1 MTRHRP
7 PRLGTARLRCEVDCG
22 RTDEVLLYY
31 SVGREEVTVP
41 IVKIRTNRQVSVPK
55 VIFDDLGLKE
65 GDFVEVNR
73 QGSDIVI
80 RPKRLVDLDDT
91 LSPEEE
97 KLVEQGFRQLRRGDS
112 VLWSELRDEL
122 DL

>member
-1 MTRHRP
+1 
-7 PRLGTARLRCEVDCG
+7 
-22 RTDEVLLYY
+22 
-31 SVGREEVTVP
+31 VP
-41 IVKIRTNRQVSVPK
+41 TVKIRTNRQVTVPK

-65 GDFVEVNR
+65 GDYVDVIL

-97 KLVEQGFRQLRRGDS
+97 QLVEKGFR
-112 VLWSELRDEL
+112 ELRQGKSVAWSALKDEMGV
-122 DL
+122 

>member
-1 MTRHRP
+1 MPT
-7 PRLGTARLRCEVDCG
+7 
-22 RTDEVLLYY
+22 
-31 SVGREEVTVP
+31 
-41 IVKIRTNRQVSVPK
+41 VKIRTNRQVTVPK

-65 GDFVEVNR
+65 GDYVDVSL

-97 KLVEQGFRQLRRGDS
+97 QLVEKGFC
-112 VLWSELRDEL
+112 ELRAGKSVAWNELKDEL
-122 DL
+122 GV

>member
-1 MTRHRP
+1 M
-7 PRLGTARLRCEVDCG
+7 
-22 RTDEVLLYY
+22 
-31 SVGREEVTVP
+31 SEEVTVP

-91 LSPEEE
+91 LSAEEE

-112 VLWSELRDEL
+112 VPWSELKDEL
-122 DL
+122 GV

>member
-1 MTRHRP
+1 
-7 PRLGTARLRCEVDCG
+7 V
-22 RTDEVLLYY
+22 YY
-31 SVGREEVTVP
+31 SAASEEVIVP

-73 QGSDIVI
+73 RGSDIVI

-91 LSPEEE
+91 LGPDEE

-112 VLWSELRDEL
+112 IPWSKLRDEL
-122 DL
+122 GV

>member
-1 MTRHRP
+1 M
-7 PRLGTARLRCEVDCG
+7 
-22 RTDEVLLYY
+22 
-31 SVGREEVTVP
+31 P

-80 RPKRLVDLDDT
+80 RPKRLVDLGDT

-112 VLWSELRDEL
+112 VPWSELKDEL
-122 DL
+122 DV

>member
-1 MTRHRP
+1 
-7 PRLGTARLRCEVDCG
+7 
-22 RTDEVLLYY
+22 
-31 SVGREEVTVP
+31 VP

-97 KLVEQGFRQLRRGDS
+97 KAVEQGFRQLRRGDS
-112 VLWSELRDEL
+112 IPWSELKDEL
-122 DL
+122 GV

>member
-1 MTRHRP
+1 MPT
-7 PRLGTARLRCEVDCG
+7 
-22 RTDEVLLYY
+22 
-31 SVGREEVTVP
+31 
-41 IVKIRTNRQVSVPK
+41 VKIRTNRQVTVPK

-65 GDFVEVNR
+65 GDYVDVIL

-97 KLVEQGFRQLRRGDS
+97 QLVEKGFR
-112 VLWSELRDEL
+112 ELRQGKSVAWSALKDEMGV
-122 DL
+122 